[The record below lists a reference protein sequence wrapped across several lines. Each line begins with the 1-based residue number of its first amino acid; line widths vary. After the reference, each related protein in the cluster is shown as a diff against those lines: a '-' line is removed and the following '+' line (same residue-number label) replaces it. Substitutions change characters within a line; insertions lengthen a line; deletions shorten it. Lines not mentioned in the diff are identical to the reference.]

1 MRAAS
6 NNYVVKVIVGTN
18 VYDYN
23 AAVNCAGNL
32 EIFSLKIFPSYF
44 HFLTVIF
51 QLALLLLLL
60 LLLLLFI
67 MHKMQHKKNIH
78 HTNTAYK

>member
-23 AAVNCAGNL
+23 AAMNCAGNL
-32 EIFSLKIFPSYF
+32 TIFSSKFC
-44 HFLTVIF
+44 HFSTSPIIIIIIIIIIYYYY
-51 QLALLLLLL
+51 A
-60 LLLLLFI
+60 
-67 MHKMQHKKNIH
+67 
-78 HTNTAYK
+78 

>member
-32 EIFSLKIFPSYF
+32 EIFPSKFVRHIFTF
-44 HFLTVIF
+44 
-51 QLALLLLLL
+51 
-60 LLLLLFI
+60 
-67 MHKMQHKKNIH
+67 
-78 HTNTAYK
+78 